1 MRRIDFAIFHLV
13 SELLRTG
20 KRAQSAMD
28 RTLLVKGKKHFQN
41 DAVLRFLPLS
51 RKINT
56 DHYHKL
62 NRWSKASI
70 MNGTSM
76 LICAILQLSPWL
88 EWPDLLY
95 LA

>member
-13 SELLRTG
+13 SELLTTG

-28 RTLLVKGKKHFQN
+28 RTLLVKGKSNFRTMPCF
-41 DAVLRFLPLS
+41 ASYLYRE
-51 RKINT
+51 KINT

-70 MNGTSM
+70 MNGISM